1 MNTNKKIS
9 FVIPCY
15 FSEKSLAGVVET
27 IISEFSQ
34 NNIEIILV
42 NDGSTDETFD
52 VIKKL
57 AGKYNFIKGI
67 NLSKNFGQDGARM
80 AGYNYCTGDYIV
92 SLDDDGQ
99 NPPGEAHKLIA
110 KLEEG
115 YEVVFGQYH
124 VKKDTKFKTFGS
136 KVNDLMANTVIGKP
150 KNIKLCSYFVMTKF
164 VRDEIIKY
172 KGAFPYV
179 WGLILRTT
187 RNIANIY
194 IEHKYRGIGKST
206 YTLKKLLALWLNG
219 FTAFSVIPLRMTS
232 ILGLIFS
239 GTGFIAAFYVVIS
252 TLIYGKDVSGWASLM
267 SLLLVVGGILMLM
280 LGLLGEYVGRIY
292 ISINNAPQYVV
303 HEIIDGKN

>member
-99 NPPGEAHKLIA
+99 NPPEEAHKLIA